1 MGGRANCGPVFVV
14 DDDAGLRAL
23 VGDLLR
29 AAEYEVVEAEAGAAA
44 LELAADRTPALVVL
58 DVALPGVSGYEV
70 CRSLRE
76 RFGSGLPILFMS
88 GECTEPHDR
97 VAGLLLGGD
106 DYLSKP
112 FDEGEFVARVQAL
125 LRRSSAVRSE
135 PRLTPRE
142 QEVLSLLADGMT
154 QDDIA
159 ARLVISARTVATHI
173 ERILSK
179 LGVHSR
185 AQAVAVAYRDRLL
198 AQPAFPA

>member
-1 MGGRANCGPVFVV
+1 MGGRANCGPVLIV
-14 DDDAGLRAL
+14 DDDPGIRAL
-23 VGDLLR
+23 VGELLR
-29 AAEYEVVEAEAGAAA
+29 AADYDVVEADAGASA
-44 LELAADRTPALVVL
+44 LALAADRQPRLVVL

-76 RFGSGLPILFMS
+76 RFGDGVPILFLS

-97 VAGLLLGGD
+97 AAGLLLGGD
-106 DYLSKP
+106 DYMTKP
-112 FDEGEFVARVQAL
+112 FDAGELVARVQAL
-125 LRRSSAVRSE
+125 VRRSHRARSE

-142 QEVLSLLADGMT
+142 HEILSLLADGLT
-154 QDDIA
+154 QNDIA
-159 ARLVISARTVATHI
+159 AQLVISARTVATHI

-198 AQPAFPA
+198 GDPVQ

>member
-1 MGGRANCGPVFVV
+1 MGGRASCGPVLVV

-29 AAEYEVVEAEAGAAA
+29 AAEYEVLEADTGAGALA
-44 LELAADRTPALVVL
+44 LAAERQPGIVVL

-76 RFGSGLPILFMS
+76 RFGDGLPILFVS

-112 FDEGEFVARVQAL
+112 FDTGELVARVKAL
-125 LRRSSAVRSE
+125 LRRAGTTRTEV
-135 PRLTPRE
+135 RLTPRE
-142 QEVLSLLADGMT
+142 QEVLTLLADGLT
-154 QDDIA
+154 QEDIA
-159 ARLVISARTVATHI
+159 RQLVISGRTVATHI

-198 AQPAFPA
+198 AQPAISA